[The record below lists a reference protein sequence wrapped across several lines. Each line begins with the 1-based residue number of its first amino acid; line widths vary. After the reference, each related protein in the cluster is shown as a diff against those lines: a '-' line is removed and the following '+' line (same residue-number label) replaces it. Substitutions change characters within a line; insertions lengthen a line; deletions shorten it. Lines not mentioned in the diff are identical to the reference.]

1 MADSNGKKGQMITV
15 NDMCEFNDNGA
26 IVSVGLIKEHPNSL
40 YVARKVLLL
49 SHTEPSSHISTAYT
63 DTFINSIVD
72 VLDITKFNHLPLKDK
87 YMSIIRAN
95 SMNSKTFAFFKKYMG
110 SLLPDT
116 VSDMRS
122 FEYTKHYGGS
132 YSSPRY

>member
-1 MADSNGKKGQMITV
+1 MSDSNDKKGQMITV
-15 NDMCEFNDNGA
+15 NDMYEFNDNGA

-40 YVARKVLLL
+40 YVARKELRL
-49 SHTEPSSHISTAYT
+49 SHTDPASHISTAHT

-72 VLDITKFNHLPLKDK
+72 VLDISKFNHLPLKDK

-95 SMNSKTFAFFKKYMG
+95 SMNSVAFAFFKKYMG

-116 VSDMRS
+116 VSEMRS
-122 FEYTKHYGGS
+122 IEYTKHYGGS
-132 YSSPRY
+132 YSSPLY

>member
-1 MADSNGKKGQMITV
+1 MSDSNDKKGQMITV
-15 NDMCEFNDNGA
+15 NDMYEFNDNGA

-40 YVARKVLLL
+40 YVARKELRL
-49 SHTEPSSHISTAYT
+49 SHTDPSSHISTAHS

-87 YMSIIRAN
+87 YMSIIRVN
-95 SMNSKTFAFFKKYMG
+95 SMNSVTFAFFKKYMG

-116 VSDMRS
+116 VSEMRS
-122 FEYTKHYGGS
+122 IEYTKHYGGS
-132 YSSPRY
+132 YSS